1 MSIRSCSGLWN
12 GQRRTKKT
20 DQLVEHMSIITVLI
34 DLKDWQYLPTLS
46 LPNKRISMEADRE
59 ATFPVNETNDPR
71 CIEQPRPCSFLL
83 IVPTCHV
90 FTAHNHSLLI
100 RCDHK
105 RVVQDTGMF
114 QHIAKFYNSQV
125 DRYSYGRRLLGLRFR
140 ASPLRANPSP

>member
-1 MSIRSCSGLWN
+1 MTFEEWDHVLLQRSYAGDSKCPYGAVRAFGTDSAAP
-12 GQRRTKKT
+12 KKA

-90 FTAHNHSLLI
+90 FTAHNHSL
-100 RCDHK
+100 
-105 RVVQDTGMF
+105 
-114 QHIAKFYNSQV
+114 
-125 DRYSYGRRLLGLRFR
+125 
-140 ASPLRANPSP
+140 